1 MCPAKFSAQSK
12 WSLTEGRALPNL
24 PAQIFEVIR
33 NQARAKE
40 KGTACIGDGGR
51 EGLGT
56 GQWIAVLGVGCR
68 LEGRVVACDLWL
80 QEVADDGVQS
90 YVRAVQ
96 EIKQGKLV
104 ERPVCTIKRCPAVA
118 PAAPLASR
126 IAFHQIDADQ
136 GIN

>member
-1 MCPAKFSAQSK
+1 MD
-12 WSLTEGRALPNL
+12 R
-24 PAQIFEVIR
+24 R
-33 NQARAKE
+33 
-40 KGTACIGDGGR
+40 
-51 EGLGT
+51 
-56 GQWIAVLGVGCR
+56 IAVLGVGCR
-68 LEGRVVACDLWL
+68 LEGSLVACDLWL

-136 GIN
+136 GINRLKALRGMAILRETLKDREFLNE